1 LKKKI
6 GGEKI
11 KMKAKIVL
19 AIGLLFFVSVM
30 MFAVASKGAVAG
42 VVGIWLLDEGKGD
55 IAKDS
60 SGRGHDAEIF
70 DGKWVDGKFNKAIRF
85 ENTTH
90 IEVPDHKDFHFTK
103 TFTVELWANIED
115 LPKDHVGIP
124 GKGHDAAVGSF
135 VFHPTKLG
143 AKEFELRF
151 YISQGGNWPATKTGA
166 IPFGEWHHL
175 AGTYDGAE
183 LRIYIDGEL
192 EASQAQ
198 KGKINV
204 SEGAPFKFAYDCCG
218 DRNLIGILD
227 EIRISN
233 IAQPEDEIKKSM
245 GGLESA
251 AVELF
256 GKLATSWGE
265 IKK

>member
-1 LKKKI
+1 
-6 GGEKI
+6 
-11 KMKAKIVL
+11 MKAGFASTVCFV
-19 AIGLLFFVSVM
+19 FFISVV
-30 MFAVASKGAVAG
+30 MFALSSIDVAAD
-42 VVGIWLLDEGKGD
+42 VVGLWLLDEGKGD

-70 DGKWVDGKFNKAIRF
+70 DGKWVDGKFNQAIRF

-90 IEVPDHKDFHFTK
+90 MEVPDHKDFHFTDK
-103 TFTVELWANIED
+103 FSVELWANLEN

-124 GKGHDAAVGSF
+124 GKGHDEAVGSF

-151 YISQGGNWPATKTGA
+151 YISQGGNWPSTKTGA

-175 AGTYDGAE
+175 AGTYDGSE
-183 LRIYIDGEL
+183 LRIYVDGEL

-227 EIRISN
+227 EIRISD
-233 IAQPEDEIKKSM
+233 IAQPEDKIKKSM
-245 GGLESA
+245 EGLETA
-251 AVELF
+251 AVKLS